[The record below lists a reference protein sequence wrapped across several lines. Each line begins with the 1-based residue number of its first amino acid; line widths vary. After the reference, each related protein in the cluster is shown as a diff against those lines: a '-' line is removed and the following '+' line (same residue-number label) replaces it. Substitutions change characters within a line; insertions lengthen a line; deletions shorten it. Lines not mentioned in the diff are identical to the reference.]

1 MKMTKYSISRRRHG
15 RGRGRGRGR
24 SRGRGRGRN
33 NTAKKS
39 VIKKGG
45 GVRYKQ
51 VIDSINYYKIFI
63 TKRREGELIRIDIHM
78 IAPAPFVHGTTKL
91 SGKEVLDAKFDFFD
105 EDDQN
110 YIIEIK
116 CDCSNTIDDAAQEE
130 LFNVLKKIDIQSI
143 DSDVLIN
150 SIKQMDFTNEHD
162 WKDRS
167 AFGV

>member
-15 RGRGRGRGR
+15 RGRGRSRGR
-24 SRGRGRGRN
+24 SRGRGRN

-45 GVRYKQ
+45 GMRYKQ
-51 VIDSINYYKIFI
+51 LKDSINYYKIFI

-78 IAPAPFVHGTTKL
+78 IAPAQMVHSTTKLKL
-91 SGKEVLDAKFDFFD
+91 SGKYVLDPKFVF
-105 EDDQN
+105 EDDQS
-110 YIIEIK
+110 YIIVIK

-130 LFNVLKKIDIQSI
+130 LFKVLIKIDIRNLKPY
-143 DSDVLIN
+143 VLIN
-150 SIKQMDFTNEHD
+150 SIKQMDFTNERD
-162 WKDRS
+162 WEDVS